1 MLDVANL
8 LETILLITDAHTI
21 TNIFLFLIIS
31 TFLISLL
38 LAAINK
44 GEMFVAYTPTLLT
57 SLGIL
62 GTFIGIVI
70 GLLDFNP
77 NDIDGSITLLLS
89 GLKTAFITSLAG
101 MALTI
106 LYKLLS
112 AIPVFRQD
120 SAEIE
125 NMDVEPKDI
134 LKAIRNHDQYL
145 ISIINANKN
154 QEKYSL
160 NISNLMLEQKQDFK
174 TFINLVEKQNNH
186 LVTLKNSISGDES
199 SSLIGQLKSLRG
211 DINENH
217 HSQQN
222 NFNEFSDK
230 LWVNLKEFSEMLSKS
245 ATEQVIKALK
255 EVISDF
261 NNNLMEQFGEN
272 FKALDDSVKK
282 LVIWQTQYGK
292 QLNDMINQYSDGV
305 KAISE
310 IESSIRNINKE
321 TENIPTTMANLK
333 TVMEVNQH
341 QISELSRHLE
351 AFKQLKDQ
359 AVQAVPE
366 MQIHVERTVKNIASA
381 SDIASKNYRILLSNI
396 ENVQASTLKNTH
408 DIQAKMQMSMQALID
423 RQISEMNTLFG
434 SLEEGSHALQT
445 RTEGAGFV

>member
-31 TFLISLL
+31 TFVISLL

-112 AIPVFRQD
+112 AIPIFRQD

-125 NMDVEPKDI
+125 NMDIEPKDI
-134 LKAIRNHDQYL
+134 LKAIKNHDQYL

-154 QEKYSL
+154 QEKHSL
-160 NISNLMLEQKQDFK
+160 NISKLMLEQKQDFK
-174 TFINLVEKQNNH
+174 VFINLVEKQNNH
-186 LVTLKNSISGDES
+186 LVTLKNAISDDES
-199 SSLIGQLKSLRG
+199 SSLIGQFKSLRS

-217 HSQQN
+217 QYQQN

-230 LWVNLKEFSEMLSKS
+230 LWINLQEFSEMLSKS

-255 EVISDF
+255 AVISDF

-282 LVIWQTQYGK
+282 LVIWQVQYGK
-292 QLNDMINQYSDGV
+292 QLNDMINQYSEGV
-305 KAISE
+305 KAISN
-310 IESSIRNINKE
+310 IESSVRNINKE

-333 TVMEVNQH
+333 TIMDVNQH
-341 QISELSRHLE
+341 QIGELSRHLE

-359 AVQAVPE
+359 AVRAIPD
-366 MQIHVERTVKNIASA
+366 MQNHVERTVKNIASA

-408 DIQAKMQMSMQALID
+408 DIQEKMQISMQALID

>member
-112 AIPVFRQD
+112 AIPIFRQD
-120 SAEIE
+120 STEIE

-154 QEKYSL
+154 QEKHSL
-160 NISNLMLEQKQDFK
+160 NISKLMLEQKQDFK

-186 LVTLKNSISGDES
+186 LVTLKNSISGDEN

-217 HSQQN
+217 HFQQN

-230 LWVNLKEFSEMLSKS
+230 LWINLKEFSEMLSKS

-305 KAISE
+305 KAISA
-310 IESSIRNINKE
+310 IESSVRNINKE

-341 QISELSRHLE
+341 QIGELSRHLE

-366 MQIHVERTVKNIASA
+366 MQNHVERTVKNIASA

-408 DIQAKMQMSMQALID
+408 DIQEKMQMSMQALID

>member
-31 TFLISLL
+31 TFVISLL

-44 GEMFVAYTPTLLT
+44 GEIFVAYTPTLLT

-112 AIPVFRQD
+112 AIPIFRQD
-120 SAEIE
+120 RADIE

-134 LKAIRNHDQYL
+134 LKAIKNHDQYL

-154 QEKYSL
+154 QEKHSL
-160 NISNLMLEQKQDFK
+160 NISDLILEQKQDFK
-174 TFINLVEKQNNH
+174 TFINLVEKQNNY

-199 SSLIGQLKSLRG
+199 SSLIGQLKLLRA

-230 LWVNLKEFSEMLSKS
+230 LWINLKEFSGMLSKS

-261 NNNLMEQFGEN
+261 NNNLMDQFGEN
-272 FKALDDSVKK
+272 FKALDSSVKK
-282 LVIWQTQYGK
+282 LVTWQVQYGK
-292 QLNDMINQYSDGV
+292 QLNDMINQYSEGV
-305 KAISE
+305 KAISD
-310 IESSIRNINKE
+310 IESSVRSINKE
-321 TENIPTTMANLK
+321 TENIPTTMESLK
-333 TVMEVNQH
+333 IIMEVNQH
-341 QISELSRHLE
+341 QIGELSRHLE

-408 DIQAKMQMSMQALID
+408 DIQEKMQMSMQALID

>member
-112 AIPVFRQD
+112 AIPIFRQD

-154 QEKYSL
+154 QEKHSL

-186 LVTLKNSISGDES
+186 LVTLKNSISGDEN
-199 SSLIGQLKSLRG
+199 SSLIGQLKSLRS

-217 HSQQN
+217 HFQQN
-222 NFNEFSDK
+222 SFNEFSDK
-230 LWVNLKEFSEMLSKS
+230 LWINLKEFSKMLSKS

-305 KAISE
+305 KAISA
-310 IESSIRNINKE
+310 IESSVRNINKE

-341 QISELSRHLE
+341 QIGELSRHLE

-366 MQIHVERTVKNIASA
+366 MQNHVERTVKNIASA

>member
-31 TFLISLL
+31 TFVISLL

-44 GEMFVAYTPTLLT
+44 SEMFVAYTPTLLT

-112 AIPVFRQD
+112 AIPIFRQD

-125 NMDVEPKDI
+125 NMDIEPKDI
-134 LKAIRNHDQYL
+134 LKAIKNHDQYL

-154 QEKYSL
+154 QEKHSL
-160 NISNLMLEQKQDFK
+160 NISKLMLEQKQDFK
-174 TFINLVEKQNNH
+174 VFINLVEKQNNH
-186 LVTLKNSISGDES
+186 LVTLKNAISDDES
-199 SSLIGQLKSLRG
+199 SSLIGQFKSLRS

-217 HSQQN
+217 QYQQN

-230 LWVNLKEFSEMLSKS
+230 LWINLQEFSEMLSKS

-255 EVISDF
+255 AVISDF

-282 LVIWQTQYGK
+282 LVIWQVQYGK
-292 QLNDMINQYSDGV
+292 QLNDMINQYSEGV
-305 KAISE
+305 KAISN
-310 IESSIRNINKE
+310 IESSVRNINKE

-333 TVMEVNQH
+333 TIMDVNQH
-341 QISELSRHLE
+341 QIGELSRHLE

-359 AVQAVPE
+359 AVRAIPD
-366 MQIHVERTVKNIASA
+366 MQNHVERTVKNIASA

-408 DIQAKMQMSMQALID
+408 DIQEKMQISMQALID